1 MRLFTFHPLMRRFQ
15 EAAIEDSFDVTLCD
29 SVTSKKTHAIP
40 FGSLE
45 DIPEEIFYSEI
56 LLFYVKLLKM
66 AGIALDEYEL
76 LGDARYRSYI
86 SSIDKALKN
95 FEYTSEWADLISALG
110 KLNKVLLSNVKY
122 SIIPRRITISKR
134 LAQCMHPAL
143 PSGVHLKALE
153 TYDIIFKCIGPTRL
167 SQELFIY
174 SAGLFPLLG
183 NAAMNVRPS
192 LLTIYETHFVP
203 LGVKLRPGLNG
214 FLIGVLP
221 GLEEGSEYYERTDQ
235 LLQAVCNNVERSFF
249 YGCMWKCILSNP
261 TIRLPAVSFI
271 ITHYNRKLCME
282 DQLFIIGT
290 DIDTMVQGL
299 CASLQDNS
307 VLVQRCALDLL
318 LLGFPVHSNQ
328 LLSSDMV
335 QVVTSALTV
344 VLRRDMSLNRRL
356 FSWLMGGDA
365 LGIDEMK
372 KSAFDKVSE
381 NSDANSYFRDFAKGY
396 LLKALQKCLDDP
408 QTVMPTSSV
417 PSNAELWCYRLLI
430 SLLDRPEISSVILDD
445 VLIDIFRSLYLA
457 CHSTYASSLRLD
469 RRNKKTI
476 KDKNELKKAANLL
489 FGTLEPSYLWEYSA
503 KHFEIACQIPSSKT
517 SDDDEEDKVL
527 EVGSGKPNLT
537 ELCSLVNF
545 LLDVVSLETYLEAK
559 TEHLPKLLCDIF
571 GVLSR
576 HCAILSI
583 HDISVTLKLCS
594 KLLCKM
600 QPPLINVET
609 EEDFEN
615 SVKFYSTESI
625 NCKENSSKEEGI
637 FVEKSSCPN
646 VNFSYSSSLDFN
658 LDRIDIEKNK
668 VKSSFSNIRS
678 IITLCTEKY
687 QEFFVIFLKE
697 KVIKDVYK
705 FIERYQSLLLGK
717 QEREFQREKNL
728 EKLLQK
734 CLSIKCNSLSSEE
747 VKIFKQNITDSAI
760 KKIDPPLND
769 FEHVST
775 NPYLCQTFEHLCN
788 LLFELSSFPTFY
800 TNSKSLYNKHL
811 NAARSSEIPEWLKLI
826 IALSCFV
833 TTEEIFFSATSTF
846 FDLISLTKSVLYN
859 NEINEV
865 ASEFSSSSDV
875 RSQASCSDVRSQT
888 SSDVRSQNNSSD
900 VRSPSSSDVRSQA
913 SSSTVVLVALTPVV
927 SASQLEFLSNETL
940 IFNVAANKLW
950 NYIGD
955 DRPNFCFR
963 GTELLQQVHNLSPAN
978 SICETVICNSMS
990 SGDEMQQ
997 VEAQKKFSI
1006 LWHLTR
1012 DLNLKSTPSAM
1023 IRVFDRC
1030 LFLMLDNLG
1039 KETGPQKAISQAW
1052 LNHSLQRGDV
1062 ARFLEPILLILLHP
1076 DSARVSVQHVSVHSK
1091 RVVSVDK
1098 DLSNP
1103 EDTEAK
1109 VYAIS
1114 STSGH
1119 VIYHISDDSHPSSH
1133 QPSPER
1139 KILALTSVLNVDSNK
1154 GSTVVTHNSMIQD
1167 FELPSSHERDLK
1179 LPISVFVNPFGSLS
1193 SLGSDSQLDYVNFA
1207 SPDLSQAKRIDF
1219 MRRSSFEEDI
1229 IENEPI
1235 SDSEMSIEN
1244 VVSSVLNEI
1253 IAEVVLNE
1261 LSEKETQFS
1270 TDFNFIDDF
1279 NESCDL
1285 CNSSKKLS
1293 DLNSMSQLTVH
1304 PLHTYILLYCQ
1315 VYDSK
1320 KTLYALY
1327 SLKAI
1332 ILTNPRIALC
1342 SMSTTNISNSLS
1354 LRGQK
1359 LQILLARHR
1368 KSVFGNNFHGELTAE
1383 ATTMFRSNTYV
1394 EVIVAACLY
1403 HIRSHYPNL
1412 PHVKLTEEE
1421 VIGNRNVRLLCME
1434 VLTLVFSELVGI
1446 VKDSGKS
1453 FASYLSDLLH
1463 RSKVQK
1469 TLLHC
1474 LAASVYDS
1482 QHQVATESEKN
1493 TTFTEAIVEFN
1504 EKPYRSGAVNKF
1516 HANDFQD
1523 TFQVHLLRL
1532 MATLIVLEDTILSQ
1546 NGSEKDV
1553 INNVGSKTADNTSEK
1568 KSSKLPSPNS
1578 SSKFQ
1583 PGVPIPCQSMFLS
1596 TILTALRQEHN
1607 VHLHI
1612 HWLSLVTSA
1621 LSFVGRWLP
1630 RLVMTVVN
1638 QLCINLENV
1647 IKLFGISS
1655 ESSAFCSLPPKS
1667 VNMPPDYLITLIE
1680 GLTTL
1685 CHYCLLECPSPVLSP
1700 LNQPPLPPVPSQPYA
1715 PGTTASQIIS
1725 NLIHVFSTSSNQ
1737 KDLSGRDSSTSFDP
1751 ILAARRVLLSNLPR
1765 VISSITS
1772 VFRIVTE
1779 VDKQNHHREWWIM
1792 GTPKIVKQHIL
1803 SFLSPISLNHGSNF
1817 MAAIAVVWHENRNT
1831 MIPQIRKVIPTWS
1844 KEQLLL
1850 VELVAAIK
1858 VFPLESIIQTIRNV
1872 IKQPPSMSQKNKVAI
1887 EVNTLQFFLAYI
1899 QQTSGSQL
1907 IETWQA
1913 LLGLWKDGLQI
1924 TYPLVQFHLLGIL
1937 HEFVL
1942 RSPLL
1947 EDKKSQKDLQDIAH
1961 KLIEAC
1967 STVACDSLEQ
1977 TTWLWRNLAVRPG
1990 PQSDISS
1997 RDDEVD
2003 SIISG
2008 DISDGSISSLS
2019 AHNNAQY
2026 SVQALCCL
2034 AEFLA
2039 PVLDFVYV
2047 GEEKEKVIPLLSNIM
2062 HYATPYLKNHSAHN
2076 IPSFRACCQLLANIS
2091 GYQHTRKAWK
2101 KEAFELL
2108 LDTSFFQMSST
2119 CIGYWRSIIDHLM
2132 THDKT
2137 TFRDFMSRVSVT
2149 QPGSLNIFSTKEQEY
2164 EQRAQ
2169 LLKRLAFVIFCS
2181 EIDQYQKYMPDI
2193 QERLTES
2200 LRMSH
2205 IPIVQAH
2212 IFLCF
2217 RVLLVRMTSHHVTS
2231 LWPVIITEMVQ
2242 VFTQIEYDLCTDSE
2256 EFSSHLRRISTLDS
2270 SWVMNSGNGLNAHNH
2285 PAWLH
2290 LYLSVCKL
2298 LDMTVALPANV
2309 LPQFQMY
2316 RWAFIGDSPPLSSE
2330 YSDRGENKYPDS
2342 PEFVPHIK
2350 RLANLLNKKLPSDER
2365 LPFNPGQL
2373 LLSMPNISSIVQL
2386 QPFFN
2391 TLSNIT
2397 NQGTKVSQV
2406 SKSEIIVSKEE
2417 NRASPIWKSR
2427 SAPDILMH
2435 TSTSEMPVINSDSTR
2450 STAEQIESILEVD
2463 FLELCT

>member
-1 MRLFTFHPLMRRFQ
+1 
-15 EAAIEDSFDVTLCD
+15 
-29 SVTSKKTHAIP
+29 
-40 FGSLE
+40 
-45 DIPEEIFYSEI
+45 
-56 LLFYVKLLKM
+56 M

-153 TYDIIFKCIGPTRL
+153 TYDIIFKCIGPQRL

-192 LLTIYETHFVP
+192 LLTIYESHFVP

-235 LLQAVCNNVERSFF
+235 LLQTICTNVEKSFF

-271 ITHYNRKLCME
+271 ISHYNRRLCLE
-282 DQLFIIGT
+282 DQLYIVGT

-318 LLGFPVHSNQ
+318 LLGFPIHSNQ

-365 LGIDEMK
+365 LGADELNK
-372 KSAFDKVSE
+372 GAHEKISE
-381 NSDANSYFRDFAKGY
+381 IVDTNSYFKDFAKEY
-396 LLKALQKCLDDP
+396 LLKALQKIFDNP
-408 QTVMPTSSV
+408 QTVMPSSSV

-445 VLIDIFRSLYLA
+445 VLIDIFRSLHLA
-457 CHSTYASSLRLD
+457 CHSSNNISMQLD
-469 RRNKKTI
+469 RKTQKSNK
-476 KDKNELKKAANLL
+476 DRNELKKAANLL

-503 KHFEIACQIPSSKT
+503 KHFETACQMPSINCENT
-517 SDDDEEDKVL
+517 SGTDEGTEYVQK
-527 EVGSGKPNLT
+527 VGSGNPSLR
-537 ELCSLVNF
+537 ELCSLVSF

-559 TEHLPKLLCDIF
+559 TEHLPKLLCHIF
-571 GVLSR
+571 NVLSEN
-576 HCAILSI
+576 CSILSI

-600 QPPLINVET
+600 QPPLINIEAEEIFEHSSNFCNNNNDLYKSIENISGIEASFDNKNSSFIVECP
-609 EEDFEN
+609 EDM
-615 SVKFYSTESI
+615 SI
-625 NCKENSSKEEGI
+625 IFPCIFHSQTTDQGKVKENE
-637 FVEKSSCPN
+637 SCC
-646 VNFSYSSSLDFN
+646 S
-658 LDRIDIEKNK
+658 
-668 VKSSFSNIRS
+668 IRS
-678 IITLCTEKY
+678 VITLCTEKY
-687 QEFFVIFLKE
+687 QKFFVTFLKE
-697 KVIKDVYK
+697 KVITDVDK
-705 FIERYQSLLLGK
+705 SLKRYQSLLLSK
-717 QEREFQREKNL
+717 QERQIQREKNL
-728 EKLLQK
+728 DKLLRK
-734 CLSIKCNSLSSEE
+734 CLSTKCNCLSSDE
-747 VKIFKQNITDSAI
+747 VEIFKGDIADAVFKKTDLPTSDEETVP
-760 KKIDPPLND
+760 IDSN
-769 FEHVST
+769 
-775 NPYLCQTFEHLCN
+775 LCQTFERLCN
-788 LLFELSSFPTFY
+788 LLVELSSFPTFY
-800 TNSKSLYNKHL
+800 TNSKSLYDKHL
-811 NAARSSEIPEWLKLI
+811 NAPRSSVIPEWLKLI
-826 IALSCFV
+826 ITLACFS
-833 TTEEIFFSATSTF
+833 TAEEIFFSATSAL
-846 FDLISLTKSVLYN
+846 FDLITLTKSILHN

-865 ASEFSSSSDV
+865 ASVSPTNS
-875 RSQASCSDVRSQT
+875 AGGGSQT
-888 SSDVRSQNNSSD
+888 NS
-900 VRSPSSSDVRSQA
+900 P
-913 SSSTVVLVALTPVV
+913 TVVLVALTPVV
-927 SASQLEFLSNETL
+927 SSSQLQFLSNEAVL
-940 IFNVAANKLW
+940 FNVAANKLW
-950 NYIGD
+950 KYVGD
-955 DRPNFCFR
+955 ERPTFCLR
-963 GTELLQQVHNLSPAN
+963 GTELLQQVHNLSPAS
-978 SICETVICNSMS
+978 SICEAVICNSMA

-1012 DLNLKSTPSAM
+1012 DLNLKSTPSTM
-1023 IRVFDRC
+1023 TRVFDRC

-1076 DSARVSVQHVSVHSK
+1076 DSARVSVQHVSVHCPK
-1091 RVVSVDK
+1091 RASDDK
-1098 DLSNP
+1098 DNTNQ
-1103 EDTEAK
+1103 EDAEAK

-1119 VIYHISDDSHPSSH
+1119 VIYHISDDSHPPSQ
-1133 QPSPER
+1133 QPSPEK

-1193 SLGSDSQLDYVNFA
+1193 SLASDSHLDYINFA
-1207 SPDLSQAKRIDF
+1207 STDFSQAKRIDLL
-1219 MRRSSFEEDI
+1219 RRSSFEEDM
-1229 IENEPI
+1229 IETEIPP
-1235 SDSEMSIEN
+1235 DTELSIEN
-1244 VVSSVLNEI
+1244 IVSSVLDDI
-1253 IAEVVLNE
+1253 ISQVVNDE
-1261 LSEKETQFS
+1261 APEKEFVS
-1270 TDFNFIDDF
+1270 SSDFNFSDDY
-1279 NESCDL
+1279 NDSCDL
-1285 CNSSKKLS
+1285 NNSFKKLS
-1293 DLNSMSQLTVH
+1293 DFNSMSQLTVH

-1315 VYDSK
+1315 VYDSQ

-1359 LQILLARHR
+1359 LQVLLARHR

-1434 VLTLVFSELVGI
+1434 VLTLIFSELVGI
-1446 VKDSGKS
+1446 VKDSGKC

-1463 RSKVQK
+1463 RCKVQK

-1482 QHQVATESEKN
+1482 QHKSQTEGEKN
-1493 TTFTEAIVEFN
+1493 CTFTETIVEFN
-1504 EKPYRSGAVNKF
+1504 EKPFRTGQNSKCP
-1516 HANDFQD
+1516 ANDFQD

-1532 MATLIVLEDTILSQ
+1532 MATLIVLEDTVLSQ
-1546 NGSEKDV
+1546 NGTEKDA
-1553 INNVGSKTADNTSEK
+1553 INGVGSKTIDNTLEK
-1568 KSSKLPSPNS
+1568 KSNYKSTSQNS
-1578 SSKFQ
+1578 TSKFQ

-1596 TILTALRQEHN
+1596 TILTALRQEHH

-1647 IKLFGISS
+1647 MKMFWVSSS
-1655 ESSAFCSLPPKS
+1655 ESCSSSSSQVSDHSRKS
-1667 VNMPPDYLITLIE
+1667 VPMPPDYLITLIE

-1685 CHYCLLECPSPVLSP
+1685 CHYCLLECPAPVLSP

-1715 PGTTASQIIS
+1715 PGTSASQIIS

-1751 ILAARRVLLSNLPR
+1751 ILSARRVLLSNLPR

-1792 GTPKIVKQHIL
+1792 GTPKVVKQHIL
-1803 SFLSPISLNHGSNF
+1803 SFLSPISLNHGPNF
-1817 MAAIAVVWHENRNT
+1817 MAAIAVVWHESRN
-1831 MIPQIRKVIPTWS
+1831 MKCIPARKVIPIWS

-1858 VFPLESIIQTIRNV
+1858 VFPLESIIQTVRTV
-1872 IKQPPSMSQKNKVAI
+1872 LKQPPSMSQKNKVAI

-1924 TYPLVQFHLLGIL
+1924 SFPLVQFHLLGIL
-1937 HEFVL
+1937 HEFVQ

-1990 PQSDISS
+1990 PQSDISTAS
-1997 RDDEVD
+1997 DNGD
-2003 SIISG
+2003 SSKSEEILEGHQSV
-2008 DISDGSISSLS
+2008 SSSSSSSI
-2019 AHNNAQY
+2019 HNNAQY
-2026 SVQALCCL
+2026 SVQALCSL

-2047 GEEKEKVIPLLSNIM
+2047 GEEKEKVLPLLSNIM
-2062 HYATPYLKNHSAHN
+2062 HYVTPYLKNHNAHN

-2091 GYQHTRKAWK
+2091 GYQHTRKAWR

-2108 LDTSFFQMSST
+2108 LDSSFFQMKSS

-2137 TFRDFMSRVSVT
+2137 TFRDFMSRVSVA
-2149 QPGSLNIFSTKEQEY
+2149 QSGSLNLFSSKEQEY
-2164 EQRAQ
+2164 ELRAQ

-2205 IPIVQAH
+2205 VPIVQAH

-2217 RVLLVRMTSHHVTS
+2217 RVLLVRMSPHHVTS

-2242 VFTQIEYDLCTDSE
+2242 VFTQIEYDLCADSE
-2256 EFSSHLRRISTLDS
+2256 EFSGDGVGLRKINSSHLRRISTLDS
-2270 SWVMNSGNGLNAHNH
+2270 SWVMNSSNGLNAHNH

-2298 LDMTVALPANV
+2298 LDMTVALPANI

-2330 YSDRGENKYPDS
+2330 NSS
-2342 PEFVPHIK
+2342 PIESNNLEAAEFVPHIM
-2350 RLANLLNKKLPSDER
+2350 RLANLLNKKVPSDER
-2365 LPFNPGQL
+2365 LPFVPGQL
-2373 LLSMPNISSIVQL
+2373 LLSMPSINSILQL

-2397 NQGTKVSQV
+2397 SRGMISNKVVRPEIKVS
-2406 SKSEIIVSKEE
+2406 KDE
-2417 NRASPIWKSR
+2417 NRASPISKSR
-2427 SAPDILMH
+2427 SAPDLH
-2435 TSTSEMPVINSDSTR
+2435 TLATEISLADSHL
-2450 STAEQIESILEVD
+2450 SKSISEQIEIILETD
-2463 FLELCT
+2463 FLEPCT

>member
-1 MRLFTFHPLMRRFQ
+1 
-15 EAAIEDSFDVTLCD
+15 
-29 SVTSKKTHAIP
+29 
-40 FGSLE
+40 
-45 DIPEEIFYSEI
+45 
-56 LLFYVKLLKM
+56 M

-86 SSIDKALKN
+86 SNIDKALKN

-122 SIIPRRITISKR
+122 SVIPRRITISKR

-153 TYDIIFKCIGPTRL
+153 TYDIIFKCIGAARL

-221 GLEEGSEYYERTDQ
+221 GLEEGSEYYDRTDQ
-235 LLQAVCNNVERSFF
+235 LLLAVCSNVEKSFF

-271 ITHYNRKLCME
+271 ITHYNRRLCLE
-282 DQLFIIGT
+282 DQLFIVGT

-318 LLGFPVHSNQ
+318 LLGFPIHSNQ

-365 LGIDEMK
+365 LGMDEMNK
-372 KSAFDKVSE
+372 GAHEKLSE
-381 NSDANSYFRDFAKGY
+381 NIDTNSYFKDFSKEY
-396 LLKALQKCLDDP
+396 MLKALQKCFDNPLS
-408 QTVMPTSSV
+408 VMPSSTV

-457 CHSTYASSLRLD
+457 CHSSNSISVRLD
-469 RRNKKTI
+469 RKYQKFNK
-476 KDKNELKKAANLL
+476 DRNELKKAANLL

-503 KHFEIACQIPSSKT
+503 KHFEIACQIPSIKNKNSSPCENDQDCVQK
-517 SDDDEEDKVL
+517 
-527 EVGSGKPNLT
+527 VGSGNPSLK
-537 ELCSLVNF
+537 ELCSLVSF
-545 LLDVVSLETYLEAK
+545 LLDVVSLETYLEVK
-559 TEHLPKLLCDIF
+559 TEHLPKLLCRIF
-571 GVLSR
+571 NVLSKN
-576 HCAILSI
+576 CSILSI
-583 HDISVTLKLCS
+583 HDISVTIKLCS

-600 QPPLINVET
+600 QPPLINIEVE
-609 EEDFEN
+609 EGFEN
-615 SVKFYSTESI
+615 SVNLYSNTDSY
-625 NCKENSSKEEGI
+625 SSKETISKQNENSY
-637 FVEKSSCPN
+637 VEKN
-646 VNFSYSSSLDFN
+646 
-658 LDRIDIEKNK
+658 
-668 VKSSFSNIRS
+668 SSFIVECPRNLSPIYPSDFDGQTAEERNKESEFSCIRS

-687 QEFFVIFLKE
+687 QTFFVTFLKD
-697 KVIKDVYK
+697 KIIKNIDETL
-705 FIERYQSLLLGK
+705 ERYQSLLLPK
-717 QEREFQREKNL
+717 HEREIQREQNL
-728 EKLLQK
+728 DKLLHK
-734 CLSIKCNSLSSEE
+734 CLSAKCNCLSSEE
-747 VKIFKQNITDSAI
+747 VEIFKRDIADTSF
-760 KKIDPPLND
+760 KKSDLPLND
-769 FEHVST
+769 IEDIPSDSD
-775 NPYLCQTFEHLCN
+775 LCQTFEFLCN
-788 LLFELSSFPTFY
+788 LLVELSSFPTFY
-800 TNSKSLYNKHL
+800 TNSNSLYDKNL
-811 NAARSSEIPEWLKLI
+811 NAARSSVIPEWLKLI
-826 IALSCFV
+826 ISFACFA
-833 TTEEIFFSATSTF
+833 TIEEVFFSATSTL
-846 FDLISLTKSVLYN
+846 FDLIALTKSILHIDEM
-859 NEINEV
+859 NELAYV
-865 ASEFSSSSDV
+865 
-875 RSQASCSDVRSQT
+875 
-888 SSDVRSQNNSSD
+888 
-900 VRSPSSSDVRSQA
+900 SPSSTSTNTVTPNF
-913 SSSTVVLVALTPVV
+913 SSTVVMVALTPAV
-927 SASQLEFLSNETL
+927 STSQLEFLSNETL
-940 IFNVAANKLW
+940 LFSFAAYKLW
-950 NYIGD
+950 KYVGD
-955 DRPNFCFR
+955 DRPNFCLR
-963 GTELLQQVHNLSPAN
+963 GTELLQQVHNLSPSN
-978 SICETVICNSMS
+978 SFCEAVICNSMA

-1012 DLNLKSTPSAM
+1012 DLNLKSTPFTM
-1023 IRVFDRC
+1023 TRVFDRC

-1076 DSARVSVQHVSVHSK
+1076 DSARVSVQHVSVHCPK
-1091 RVVSVDK
+1091 RAVSDDK
-1098 DLSNP
+1098 MHNIH
-1103 EDTEAK
+1103 EDAEAK

-1119 VIYHISDDSHPSSH
+1119 VIYHISDDSHPPS
-1133 QPSPER
+1133 QLPSPEK

-1154 GSTVVTHNSMIQD
+1154 GSTVITHNSMIQD

-1193 SLGSDSQLDYVNFA
+1193 SLGSDSHLDYVNFV
-1207 SPDLSQAKRIDF
+1207 SPDLSQAKRIDLI
-1219 MRRSSFEEDI
+1219 RRSSFDDDI
-1229 IENEPI
+1229 VENEIIP
-1235 SDSEMSIEN
+1235 DSEMSIEN
-1244 VVSSVLNEI
+1244 VVSSVLDEI
-1253 IAEVVLNE
+1253 ISQVVNNE
-1261 LSEKETQFS
+1261 SSDKEFIS
-1270 TDFNFIDDF
+1270 SGDFNFSDDY
-1279 NESCDL
+1279 NDSCDL
-1285 CNSSKKLS
+1285 NSSYKKLS
-1293 DLNSMSQLTVH
+1293 DFNISQLTVH

-1315 VYDSK
+1315 VYDSQ

-1359 LQILLARHR
+1359 LQVLLARHR

-1383 ATTMFRSNTYV
+1383 ATTMYRSNTYV

-1412 PHVKLTEEE
+1412 PHVKLTDEE

-1463 RSKVQK
+1463 RTKVQK

-1482 QHQVATESEKN
+1482 QPKSFNEGEKN
-1493 TTFTEAIVEFN
+1493 STFTETIVEFN
-1504 EKPYRSGAVNKF
+1504 EKPLRIGLNNKSP
-1516 HANDFQD
+1516 ANDFQD

-1532 MATLIVLEDTILSQ
+1532 MATLIVLEDTVLSQ
-1546 NGSEKDV
+1546 NGSEKDG
-1553 INNVGSKTADNTSEK
+1553 INGVGAKTVENALEK
-1568 KSSKLPSPNS
+1568 KSSHRSNAQNC

-1596 TILTALRQEHN
+1596 TILTALRKDHH

-1638 QLCINLENV
+1638 QLCLNLENV
-1647 IKLFGISS
+1647 INLFRILPS
-1655 ESSAFCSLPPKS
+1655 ESSQMNSLPTKS
-1667 VNMPPDYLITLIE
+1667 MSMPPDYLITLIE

-1685 CHYCLLECPSPVLSP
+1685 CHYCLLECPAPVLSP

-1715 PGTTASQIIS
+1715 PGTSASQIIS

-1737 KDLSGRDSSTSFDP
+1737 TDISGRDSSTSFDP
-1751 ILAARRVLLSNLPR
+1751 ILSTRRVLLSNLPR

-1792 GTPKIVKQHIL
+1792 GTPKVVKQHIL
-1803 SFLSPISLNHGSNF
+1803 SFLSPISLNHGPHF
-1817 MAAIAVVWHENRNT
+1817 MAAIAVVWYENRN
-1831 MIPQIRKVIPTWS
+1831 MKLILSSSRKVIPTWS

-1858 VFPLESIIQTIRNV
+1858 VFPLESIIQTVRNV
-1872 IKQPPSMSQKNKVAI
+1872 LKQPPSMSQKNKVAI

-1899 QQTSGSQL
+1899 QQTSGGQL

-1924 TYPLVQFHLLGIL
+1924 SYPLVQFHLLGIL
-1937 HEFVL
+1937 HEFVQ

-1997 RDDEVD
+1997 VIEDDEGLKTEV
-2003 SIISG
+2003 SEESNNV
-2008 DISDGSISSLS
+2008 SSTATS
-2019 AHNNAQY
+2019 TTHNNAQY
-2026 SVQALCCL
+2026 SVQALCSL

-2047 GEEKEKVIPLLSNIM
+2047 GEEKERVIPLLSNIM
-2062 HYATPYLKNHSAHN
+2062 HYVTPYLKNHSVHN

-2108 LDTSFFQMSST
+2108 LDASFFQMSSS
-2119 CIGYWRSIIDHLM
+2119 CIGFWRSIIDHLM

-2137 TFRDFMSRVSVT
+2137 TFRDFMSRVSVA
-2149 QPGSLNIFSTKEQEY
+2149 QSGSLNLFSSKEQEY

-2200 LRMSH
+2200 LRISH
-2205 IPIVQAH
+2205 VPIVQAH

-2217 RVLLVRMTSHHVTS
+2217 RVLLVRMTPHHVTS

-2242 VFTQIEYDLCTDSE
+2242 VFTQIEYDLCADSE
-2256 EFSSHLRRISTLDS
+2256 EFSGDGVDLRKINSSHLRRISTLDS
-2270 SWVMNSGNGLNAHNH
+2270 AWVLNSSNGLNAHNH

-2298 LDMTVALPANV
+2298 LDMTVALPANI

-2330 YSDRGENKYPDS
+2330 SNNAGENSNPDA
-2342 PEFVPHIK
+2342 PEFVPHIM
-2350 RLANLLNKKLPSDER
+2350 RLANLLNKKVPSDER
-2365 LPFNPGQL
+2365 LPFTPGQL
-2373 LLSMPNISSIVQL
+2373 LLSMPSINSILQL

-2391 TLSNIT
+2391 TLSNIA
-2397 NQGTKVSQV
+2397 NRGTTSTKPG
-2406 SKSEIIVSKEE
+2406 KSEIKLAKDE
-2417 NRASPIWKSR
+2417 NRASPISKSR
-2427 SAPDILMH
+2427 SAPDLH
-2435 TSTSEMPVINSDSTR
+2435 TLASEVSVADSHFSKSTSE
-2450 STAEQIESILEVD
+2450 QIEIILEAD
-2463 FLELCT
+2463 FLESCI